1 MRRLVVIGSVTLLL
15 AGCRASKLSV
25 PADGIVAGRRVHTTV
40 DSEIARYYLE
50 EYLQGVGRDSPSG
63 RVVRKLEKNLAT
75 GSLDSTQFQKISRD
89 YSADFAA
96 LLFAQTLFDRP
107 ANRQA
112 QGVYLENLE
121 AIRQGRRLE
130 SLARQA
136 RSYEILFAPGWL
148 YRRHPETGAD
158 FRIQRALLGELGIR
172 NSLIETGENAS
183 VEANADAIAAA
194 VRSRSGSGRDLILV
208 STSKSGPEAA
218 LALVQRLRPEE
229 LSGIRAWINIGGVLR
244 GSALADAALRVPR
257 RWLAGLVLRGKCDG
271 LVSLTTKSRRP
282 MFGVFRIPAGILVLN
297 YVGVPL
303 SGGVTAQARHGYEG
317 LRLLGPNDG
326 LALLAD
332 EIVPGGVTIIEPGL
346 DHFFAAPGIRE
357 RTLALLA
364 TVFSETRSNQSA
376 SS

>member
-1 MRRLVVIGSVTLLL
+1 LRPLVVIGSAALLL
-15 AGCRASKLSV
+15 AGCRASKLSL
-25 PADGIVAGRRVHTTV
+25 PADGMVAGHRLHTTV
-40 DSEIARYYLE
+40 DSEIARYYIE

-63 RVVRKLEKNLAT
+63 RVVRKLETNLAT
-75 GSLDSTQFQKISRD
+75 GSLDSAQFQQIGRN

-96 LLFAQTLFDRP
+96 LLFAQTLLERP
-107 ANRQA
+107 SNRRA
-112 QGVYLENLE
+112 QGVYLESLE
-121 AIRQGRRLE
+121 TLRQGQRLE
-130 SLARQA
+130 SLAGQT

-158 FRIQRALLGELGIR
+158 FRMQRALLGELGIR
-172 NSLIETGENAS
+172 NSLIETDENAS

-194 VRSRSGSGRDLILV
+194 IRSRSDSGRDLILV

-229 LSGIRAWINIGGVLR
+229 LIGVRAWINIGGVLQ

-282 MFGVFRIPAGILVLN
+282 IFEVLRIPARILVLN

-303 SGGVTAQARHGYEG
+303 SGSVTAQARDGYED
-317 LRLLGPNDG
+317 LRRLGPNDG
-326 LALLAD
+326 LTLLAD
-332 EIVPGGVTIIEPGL
+332 EIMPGGVTIIEPGL

-364 TVFSETRSNQSA
+364 TVLSEIRSNRGA